1 MRKAWP
7 TLTSVESPKS
17 PAPWNGP
24 TAPTP
29 QQSPELPF
37 DEDSSVPTKSLKTS
51 SDTLFTLQIRKEHVW
66 IFALALVSLFLW
78 MRLSMVSSKLALL
91 ETSLALGSK

>member
-7 TLTSVESPKS
+7 THTPVESPKS
-17 PAPWNGP
+17 PTTETWNGP
-24 TAPTP
+24 TALPAK
-29 QQSPELPF
+29 QIPELV
-37 DEDSSVPTKSLKTS
+37 EDSSGPTKSLKTS